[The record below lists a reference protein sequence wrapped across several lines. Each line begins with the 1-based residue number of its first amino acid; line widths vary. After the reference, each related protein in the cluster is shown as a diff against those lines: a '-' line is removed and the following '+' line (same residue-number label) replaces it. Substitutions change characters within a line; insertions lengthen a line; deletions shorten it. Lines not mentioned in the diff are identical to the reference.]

1 MGMPRGALGL
11 GLTFFLACVS
21 AAFFLQLRCQGKGRA
36 FGPSSRW
43 WALSVIGLTG
53 MLSTGVAF
61 ALVTIGHQLPS
72 AFASLGVVAPSGL
85 WLGHIRQ
92 GTPERNSLYKAA
104 STLWLTWLLGRMGEG
119 MAEDK
124 LAWCDRRVDPN
135 WHADELILAARFYH
149 DYLQERL
156 TADDRRRYRIG
167 WLMQNIEVRLDV
179 VRLID
184 GSAGR
189 SKVVAALKAPR
200 LADQARYQRSLDDL
214 TRLGSLLR
222 HDAERDLGRMLAA
235 AYNVGLYRLDLYTR
249 PARAAQPQVQP
260 AGPPW
265 HP

>member
-1 MGMPRGALGL
+1 MPRGALGL

-21 AAFFLQLRCQGKGRA
+21 ATFFLQLRCQGKGRA

-53 MLSTGVAF
+53 VLSTGVAF

-92 GTPERNSLYKAA
+92 GTSERNSLYK
-104 STLWLTWLLGRMGEG
+104 
-119 MAEDK
+119 
-124 LAWCDRRVDPN
+124 
-135 WHADELILAARFYH
+135 
-149 DYLQERL
+149 
-156 TADDRRRYRIG
+156 
-167 WLMQNIEVRLDV
+167 
-179 VRLID
+179 
-184 GSAGR
+184 
-189 SKVVAALKAPR
+189 
-200 LADQARYQRSLDDL
+200 
-214 TRLGSLLR
+214 
-222 HDAERDLGRMLAA
+222 AERDLGRMLAA

-249 PARAAQPQVQP
+249 PARAAQPQGQP